1 MGCEKVYEE
10 KNKKENFTN
19 PCDGAINSRIFGN
32 KCVSWNNDT
41 TLKKGVGMFVSDS
54 TTAPSESGHT
64 VRSGQRDTVFTE
76 LGEVIEKVRPKLNIL
91 QYLFF

>member
-1 MGCEKVYEE
+1 
-10 KNKKENFTN
+10 
-19 PCDGAINSRIFGN
+19 
-32 KCVSWNNDT
+32 
-41 TLKKGVGMFVSDS
+41 MFVSDS
-54 TTAPSESGHT
+54 TTAPSESDHT